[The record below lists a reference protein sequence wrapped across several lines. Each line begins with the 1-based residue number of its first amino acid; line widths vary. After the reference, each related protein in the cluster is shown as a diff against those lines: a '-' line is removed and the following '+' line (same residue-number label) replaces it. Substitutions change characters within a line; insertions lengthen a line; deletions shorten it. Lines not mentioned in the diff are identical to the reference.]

1 MDLLALA
8 KAELVRSNA
17 DQRHPFRFF
26 YLSTQGKYPEVRMV
40 VKRDFSH
47 LDWSLLFFTD
57 ERSPKVAQIKE
68 RALVSAL
75 FYHPKK
81 HLQLRMKGA
90 AELIGPEHEA
100 YTQYVE
106 KVRESPAIKDYT
118 SAEAPGTVIMK
129 ESQLQHGQDLHFM
142 AIRIRPV
149 YLDLL
154 QLGKEEHLRMSYRQ
168 VAGAWQVH
176 RLVP

>member
-26 YLSTQGKYPEVRMV
+26 YLSTQGKYLEVRMV

-57 ERSPKVAQIKE
+57 ERSSKVAQIKE

-81 HLQLRMKGA
+81 HFQLRMKGA
-90 AELIGPEHEA
+90 AELISPEHEA
-100 YTQYVE
+100 YAQYVE

-118 SAEAPGTVIMK
+118 STEAPGTVITK
-129 ESQLQHGQDLHFM
+129 ESQIQHGQDLHFM

-149 YLDLL
+149 DLDLL
-154 QLGKEEHLRMSYRQ
+154 QLAKEEHLRMSYRQ
-168 VAGAWQVH
+168 VAGIWQGH